1 MGKSRSYVANSLRL
15 LSLDEKEKNCLE
27 QGTITPGHGRALLSV
42 KTAEGRVFLLDEIMK
57 RGLSVRQAEE
67 MAKRINSVGSGDTN
81 PAPKKNSPY
90 LSSYQ
95 RQMED
100 KLRQQFGTKVKIR
113 GTEQEAKLKL
123 TITVKKT
130 SIASFPW

>member
-1 MGKSRSYVANSLRL
+1 MAFRRMMDEYHYTQESLSETLGKSRSYVANSLRL

-81 PAPKKNSPY
+81 PAPKKKQPIPFLLSAGRWKISCVNNSAP
-90 LSSYQ
+90 
-95 RQMED
+95 R
-100 KLRQQFGTKVKIR
+100 
-113 GTEQEAKLKL
+113 
-123 TITVKKT
+123 
-130 SIASFPW
+130 